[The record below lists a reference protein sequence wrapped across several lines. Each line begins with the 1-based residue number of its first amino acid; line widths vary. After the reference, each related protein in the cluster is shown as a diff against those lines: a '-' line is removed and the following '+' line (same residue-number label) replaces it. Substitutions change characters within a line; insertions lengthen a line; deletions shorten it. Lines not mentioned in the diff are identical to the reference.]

1 MHVMSRNL
9 SVDAV
14 LFNLDGALLITS
26 ASIANTPR
34 RALIDNETIRGR
46 PDGQLAKLCP
56 GVEASLDGL
65 RQMGL
70 KLGIVT
76 NGGTC
81 DVSTLLQRS
90 GLSAWFDIVVDGDTL
105 GACKPDP
112 APLLHACDAL
122 AVEPAHALYI
132 GDSVNDAMAAQAA
145 GMAMVR
151 VNHGY
156 RTNRAVSDLPCLQ
169 VIDDLSELLEL
180 IGGPTPWRRPK
191 RSTHLV
197 RRCDEQVG
205 QWI

>member
-105 GACKPDP
+105 DARKPDP
-112 APLLHACDAL
+112 APLLHVCKRCARGRARACAECRRLRERRDGRTGGWHVNGLREPWLPHRSCCFGPAVPASDRRSQRITRTHRRTDAV
-122 AVEPAHALYI
+122 APTETV
-132 GDSVNDAMAAQAA
+132 DAS
-145 GMAMVR
+145 
-151 VNHGY
+151 
-156 RTNRAVSDLPCLQ
+156 RA
-169 VIDDLSELLEL
+169 
-180 IGGPTPWRRPK
+180 
-191 RSTHLV
+191 
-197 RRCDEQVG
+197 
-205 QWI
+205 

>member
-1 MHVMSRNL
+1 MHVLSRNL
-9 SVDAV
+9 PVDAV
-14 LFNLDGALLITS
+14 LFNLDGTLIFTS
-26 ASIANTPR
+26 TSIANTPY

-56 GVEASLDGL
+56 GVEASLEGL

-76 NGGTC
+76 NHGMC
-81 DVSTLLQRS
+81 YVSTLLQQS

-105 GACKPDP
+105 EACKPDT

-122 AVEPAHALYI
+122 AVEPAHALYV
-132 GDSVNDAMAAQAA
+132 GNSVHDAVAAQAA

-151 VNHGY
+151 VNYGY
-156 RTNRAVSDLPCLQ
+156 RTDHPVPDLPCLQ
-169 VIDDLSELLEL
+169 VIDDLSVLLEL
-180 IGGPTPWRRPK
+180 ISGPRPWRRSK
-191 RSTHLV
+191 RSTRVV
-197 RRCDEQVG
+197 RQHDEEVG